1 MKHLLKATTF
11 LVAYFLLVATAQTQ
25 TPTPIVSPVAPN
37 VAGNAHYLV
46 DFHSGKVLS
55 EKNSH
60 EQIEPASLTK
70 IMTAYIV
77 FNELKNGRIQLED
90 KVTISTKAWKM
101 PGSRMFIEVGKQVS
115 VEDLIKG
122 MIIQSGNDASVA
134 LAEYISRTEEDFVLM
149 MNEYAANLGM
159 QNTNFLNSTGLP
171 DPNHLTTA
179 YDLAI
184 LTQAMIKDFPEYY
197 NWYSEKQFTFNGITQ
212 YNRNRLLWQDPSVD
226 GVKTGHTNSA
236 GYCLVSSAE
245 RNNTRVIAVLT
256 GADNGSQRITESQK
270 LLNYAFR
277 FFETHKLYEAE
288 QRLVEARV
296 WGGEQNQ
303 VGVGLAEEFYITV
316 PKGQYNKLQAE
327 TVIPAELNA
336 PLQKGDLA
344 GELVISLDGEILETK
359 QLIVLNDI
367 AEGSF
372 FKRLIDQIKQLIG
385 SIF

>member
-1 MKHLLKATTF
+1 MASF
-11 LVAYFLLVATAQTQ
+11 ILVAGVQAQTAA
-25 TPTPIVSPVAPN
+25 PIISPVAPN

-46 DFHSGKVLS
+46 DFHSGKVLA
-55 EKNSH
+55 EKNAH

-77 FNELKNGRIQLED
+77 FNELKNGRIQLD
-90 KVTISTKAWKM
+90 DQVTISTKAWKM

-134 LAEYISRTEEDFVLM
+134 LAEYIARTEEEFSHM
-149 MNEYAANLGM
+149 MNEYATNLGM

-171 DPNHLTTA
+171 NKEHLTTA

-197 NWYSEKQFTFNGITQ
+197 TWYSEKQFTFNGITQ

-245 RNNTRVIAVLT
+245 RNDNRVIAVIT
-256 GADNGSQRITESQK
+256 GADSGSQRITESQK

-296 WGGEQNQ
+296 WGGQQNQ

-316 PKGQYNKLQAE
+316 PKGQYNNLQAE
-327 TVIPAELNA
+327 TILPSELNA
-336 PLQKGDLA
+336 PLQKGDIA
-344 GELVISLDGEILETK
+344 GELVISLNGEVLETK
-359 QLIVLNDI
+359 QLIVINDV

-372 FKRLIDQIKQLIG
+372 FKRLMDQIKQLIS